1 MNRINHQGPGRD
13 RMAMAML
20 AAGVVSLPAH
30 AMDGLHAHGIYHF
43 TNKAPVPHMR
53 AEFIDLRDHIEVL
66 RQQQK
71 FEAAHQH
78 QIILDAIPQEIV
90 WKAEAPN
97 LVVTVGKNDM
107 LDKYLA
113 GSAYTAAFFMGLIS
127 STSYTTGVVAA
138 DTMASHGGWTEAA
151 GYSNSTRPSAAW
163 AAAAAGVKALSA
175 GLVFNINASATIK
188 GSFLTTNSTKSG
200 TTGILF
206 SGGLFTGGDQ
216 PVVDTNTLTA
226 TYQLSA

>member
-1 MNRINHQGPGRD
+1 MNRINKAGGD
-13 RMAMAML
+13 RL
-20 AAGVVSLPAH
+20 AAMEQASGIIGLTGAQLDALHVH
-30 AMDGLHAHGIYHF
+30 GKYRMDCTI
-43 TNKAPVPHMR
+43 PVAHMR
-53 AEFIDLRDHIEVL
+53 REFADLRDHIEVL
-66 RQQQK
+66 KKQRK
-71 FEAAHQH
+71 FELADLHQNELL
-78 QIILDAIPQEIV
+78 QIPQEIM
-90 WKAEAPN
+90 WKEDFLN

-113 GSAYTAAFFMGLIS
+113 GSAYTAAFYMGLIS
-127 STSYTTGVVAA
+127 SASYTTGVVAA
-138 DTMASHGGWTEAA
+138 DTMASHAGWTEAA
-151 GYSNSTRPSAAW
+151 GYSNANRPTAAW
-163 AAAAAGVKALSA
+163 SAAAAGVKALSA

-188 GSFLTTNSTKSG
+188 GAFLSTNNVKSG